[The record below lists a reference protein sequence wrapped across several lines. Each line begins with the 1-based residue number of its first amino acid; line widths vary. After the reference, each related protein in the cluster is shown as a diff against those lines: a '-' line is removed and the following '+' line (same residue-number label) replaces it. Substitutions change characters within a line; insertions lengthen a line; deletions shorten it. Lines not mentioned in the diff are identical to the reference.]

1 MDGSISSISSPFGMH
16 GDALSLW
23 ERRTTVLANNLS
35 NANTP
40 GYQARDL
47 DFRSVLGAATGHDA
61 TLPLTVTQD
70 NDIGNQPASASQA
83 ELMYRRPMQPSMDGN
98 TVDTQMEDS
107 AYAENTVHYQASL
120 SFINAQVQLLKTAI
134 TGSN

>member
-1 MDGSISSISSPFGMH
+1 MDSTISTPFGMH
-16 GDALSLW
+16 PDALSLW
-23 ERRTTVLANNLS
+23 ERRATVLANNLS

-40 GYQARDL
+40 GYEARDL
-47 DFRSVLGAATGHDA
+47 DFQSALAQESGEGSTTLALAT
-61 TLPLTVTQD
+61 TQAD
-70 NDIGNQPASASQA
+70 DIGNTPVSPSQA
-83 ELMYRRPMQPSMDGN
+83 QLLYRRPSQPSMDGN
-98 TVDTQMEDS
+98 TVDTQVEDA

>member
-1 MDGSISSISSPFGMH
+1 MDSSLSTPFGMH
-16 GDALSLW
+16 PDALSLW

-40 GYQARDL
+40 GYEARDI
-47 DFRSVLGAATGHDA
+47 DFQAALAQEATGSSE
-61 TLPLTVTQD
+61 TLALETTQPD
-70 NDIGNQPASASQA
+70 DISNVAASPAAA
-83 ELMYRRPMQPSMDGN
+83 ELLYRRPMQPSMDGN
-98 TVDTQMEDS
+98 TVDTQLEDA

-134 TGSN
+134 TGTVS